1 MSRSNK
7 DNSCGT
13 KSRLAGVTSPQTLRV
28 NNLKEIKTNYD
39 NVYFVSHYDNV
50 YFCVAPPSKPQNQNF
65 QWISHGFGG
74 SAPDRGLSICG
85 DPRRPSVHAG
95 SDGSDPGTARA
106 LFHALDHDRDP
117 DRFER

>member
-7 DNSCGT
+7 DNSCRT

-28 NNLKEIKTNYD
+28 NNLKEIKTN
-39 NVYFVSHYDNV
+39 YDNV